1 VHLRVG
7 YGGRAGSPISA
18 ASGVVN
24 GAKMPGGH
32 DVPNGRSH
40 EGWLVN
46 KDACPKAVLCQV
58 RSVTRDDQAQVND
71 EACARAAFIPTH
83 PSRATTTVDEHD
95 GERMIEGVHPASQA
109 AKDSNILCPSEK

>member
-1 VHLRVG
+1 MHLRVG

-58 RSVTRDDQAQVND
+58 RSVTRDDQAQVKKKHMTLR
-71 EACARAAFIPTH
+71 ARSLHTYSSLKSYH
-83 PSRATTTVDEHD
+83 DSRRT
-95 GERMIEGVHPASQA
+95 
-109 AKDSNILCPSEK
+109 